1 MTSQLDCENSDS
13 LTVNSGV
20 VLNFNN
26 NDAVNASNTDE
37 VTIVNSGTIEHSV
50 DEKQSVINGS
60 ATRNLTIT
68 NNGIINSTKKYCELI
83 LLLQFLHLPLRNIN
97 ESKGTL
103 SYHFILFLHD
113 RQKDLFVITL

>member
-1 MTSQLDCENSDS
+1 MQVIKFIIPLIFGILFISNSYALDCNRTISAALTSQLDCENSDS

-68 NNGIINSTKKYCELI
+68 NNGIINSTKKY
-83 LLLQFLHLPLRNIN
+83 
-97 ESKGTL
+97 G
-103 SYHFILFLHD
+103 
-113 RQKDLFVITL
+113 V